1 MARPIY
7 VPQADRFINFSDTA
21 SDEDIKAYIR
31 TNYPKPQ
38 SQAPVAP
45 AAKPTAP
52 AYSNA
57 GLGALLSAGFAES
70 YTDIPGGLSS
80 LSTSNSTAMTEF
92 SDEARRQIRD
102 KLGIKEGEEWSI
114 PQYGAYIAGQLGGL
128 LVPGTGEAAAASKIV
143 AGTSKVSKLAR
154 SLLTAE
160 NAATGAQELNFAGKM
175 FKPVTATQAGA
186 LQAESTRQEI
196 MAQREQGME
205 ITPEQQLLAQRLNF
219 GIGLTELMPIE
230 RFAAPLAGILS
241 KVPAKYAPIAE
252 KVLSSRLSRLAGSA
266 TSEGTQE
273 VLSGIASDL
282 VELGVYNPDAEIGDD
297 IFSNAAGGAF
307 GGTLIEGIVQLAAG
321 RKMRGQ
327 RQLKADLAA
336 ETQTAAS
343 ELAQGR
349 VAQAAEALRQSGV
362 EGLLNVEANE
372 SPEGI
377 TRFTIN
383 SQSGQPLV
391 DVASA
396 EDAVQAVEIYK
407 SATGANVKINDQVA
421 PQMNGVRI
429 GNRRFPSF
437 DAAATEHERLKA
449 DLAKDEAFLADEI
462 RVSKQAAANNVDPKI
477 FKREM
482 DKQLQRK
489 RSTVAMFDKF
499 FTAEEAPKPEGKKP
513 LLDATKIKAPLAT
526 SEEVIPSGT
535 VTSTDESVVTEEGIP
550 EDTPEEAPE
559 ETIGAIDLPIEES
572 RVLPDEIIDVET
584 PVQQV
589 IDPIGTEQRPSATAA
604 QLEELQTELFG
615 APINV
620 REMDAE
626 QRATYDAE
634 RDRRYPPESVDTYY
648 DVSPLTPQVRTL
660 QEAAIVGPNV
670 KDYTPETEAWMKSVY
685 TQLQN
690 RLSSI
695 VPTEASV
702 NLQTLIDRGP
712 AYLIRGQARTEATP
726 DGLKSIVDL
735 ATGILRP
742 GMTVEDAV
750 AKLVDT
756 LNHEI
761 IHVIRDKGV
770 IRPSE
775 WRILSR
781 AAEIAKVPG
790 RKYTYLDKA
799 RAVYTPNGI
808 PISKTYEN
816 PDAVVEEAVAEM
828 YRDWVKNRTAL
839 QQTQGL
845 FNRITE
851 LFRRIFQTLRN
862 ARYENFFKQVESG
875 EVGVRN
881 GSGRQDGKGNEADT
895 RFAAA
900 PARDSEEFKRWFGD
914 SKIVDADGNPLVVYH
929 GTADVFDT
937 FRQDQPNKKDSGW
950 LGEGFY
956 FSNNTGAA
964 NSYASNKGGVSP
976 NVIIANLSVQNPY
989 YMTAEERANIRD
1001 ALSSGQRDAAREVQR
1016 QLREMGHDGVV
1027 FEHGTADNY
1036 TEYVVFD
1043 PVQVKSV
1050 FNPFEDG
1057 AATDER
1063 FSAAPALDSD
1073 EFKNWYSGS
1082 ALRDENG
1089 APLKLYTGTSKDVV
1103 FESFKDSDRGTW
1115 VTSDPT
1121 AASDY
1126 SLENDSMGSKL
1137 ERVGPRYEYVDTNT
1151 KSRVIPVYASVRNA
1165 LDLSTRE
1172 KQDKFYEENKVPTF
1186 GGVNGYQK
1194 EQAFIGRVA
1203 MQRGYDAIQWAPNVW
1218 AVFNPKKN
1226 LKSQFNEFTAKS
1238 IASPKFS
1245 AAPLPQ
1251 YVQRQNETLFSPVPK
1266 VSFKDMIFNYA
1277 FGQRPA
1283 GKTLNTMHGT
1293 INVKDSTMAAL
1304 AGKAAAVDKSAYINH
1319 LESLLNEKTTG
1330 NFQRMTADFSATAA
1344 LAWRRRASH
1353 LFASMMLRGKMT
1365 VNFARPGDIQ
1375 SATMK
1380 VEDDPDSLKEIFSI
1394 LLKPGPIDPN
1404 TNEPSDRRDIFRSY
1418 AVAKRGE
1425 WLRSTGQAVPR
1436 EITPQYVRETVSF
1449 VEREYP
1455 EVVEAYRKYQRFNK
1469 NLLTSAMHSG
1479 LISQAELGRLT
1490 NQMNYYGFIYEVYGE
1505 TLGPTSSMKT
1515 ASKFKLRAYTG
1526 TQYGGLVNDPMF
1538 VMIQNAQ
1545 FWVDS
1550 MAKNLAATKS
1560 FELARQMGE
1569 AKMLGTNEDPDEAEG
1584 FSKDVMH
1591 FSQNGVAKRFAV
1603 KDPLLVTALGSDD
1616 RVDVGKFWQLLGLP
1630 TQILRES
1637 ITRDPGFMARN
1648 LLRDTLSAWITSG
1661 ADFMPVI
1668 DTLKGFNT
1676 ALKGGASFE
1685 ALSSYGVVGSYDMA
1699 MLGPAELAD
1708 TLRRNAMPK
1717 NIHMISSVDGGKAA
1731 LRSLWN
1737 RLGAVSEASDAAT
1750 RTAVYD
1756 ACKKQGMSDA
1766 EAAMQAIELLD
1777 FTRRGGSQVLG
1788 ILTKLIPFLNARIQG
1803 MDVLY
1808 QAGRSGIRYATGN
1821 TRGERDANIGK
1832 KFLLRGG
1839 MLAVLSVGLEMLNDD
1854 DEDYQQLDDYIK
1866 NGNLLIPL
1874 KEFGLKGEFLAIPKP
1889 FEAGLL
1895 FSTFPQQIYKTTMG
1909 QASMRENAA
1918 LFWSQMGST
1927 FGVNPIPQ
1935 AMLPIYEVIT
1945 NHDFYTG
1952 LPLISEGKARLASEL
1967 QYNTSTS
1974 QLAMMIG
1981 KLKVFYNTDTG
1992 RFEGLSPI
2000 VVDNLIS
2007 GYGGPLGTYLIQAVS
2022 LVMEDANIG
2031 PERMPAEVSKLP
2043 LIKSFFVD
2051 AKSKNPKVVTQ
2062 AYELYRVADE
2072 ANRTTSRLRQMGD
2085 AEALADYVDENRD
2098 ILRYKKYIFTLA
2110 DRLNKLSAQERNIER
2125 DDTMTRDEKFAAME
2139 KLRQIRVR
2147 IAARVGEIN
2156 RELGR

>member
-38 SQAPVAP
+38 PQAQVAP

-102 KLGIKEGEEWSI
+102 TLGIKEGEEWSI

-513 LLDATKIKAPLAT
+513 LLDATKIKTPLAA

-535 VTSTDESVVTEEGIP
+535 VTSTDESVVTEEGTP

-620 REMDAE
+620 RDMGAE

-875 EVGVRN
+875 EVGARE

-929 GTADVFDT
+929 GTADIFDT

-1063 FSAAPALDSD
+1063 FSAAP
-1073 EFKNWYSGS
+1073 
-1082 ALRDENG
+1082 
-1089 APLKLYTGTSKDVV
+1089 
-1103 FESFKDSDRGTW
+1103 
-1115 VTSDPT
+1115 
-1121 AASDY
+1121 
-1126 SLENDSMGSKL
+1126 
-1137 ERVGPRYEYVDTNT
+1137 
-1151 KSRVIPVYASVRNA
+1151 
-1165 LDLSTRE
+1165 
-1172 KQDKFYEENKVPTF
+1172 
-1186 GGVNGYQK
+1186 
-1194 EQAFIGRVA
+1194 
-1203 MQRGYDAIQWAPNVW
+1203 
-1218 AVFNPKKN
+1218 
-1226 LKSQFNEFTAKS
+1226 
-1238 IASPKFS
+1238 
-1245 AAPLPQ
+1245 LPQ
-1251 YVQRQNETLFSPVPK
+1251 YVQRQNETLFSPVPN

-1293 INVKDSTMAAL
+1293 INVKDSTMAGL
-1304 AGKAAAVDKSAYINH
+1304 ATKAAAVDKSAYITH
-1319 LESLLNEKTTG
+1319 LESLLNEKTTS

-1569 AKMLGTNEDPDEAEG
+1569 AKMLGTNEDPDEAAG
-1584 FSKDVMH
+1584 FAKDVMH

-1630 TQILRES
+1630 THILRES

-1648 LLRDTLSAWITSG
+1648 LMRDTLSAWITSG

-1717 NIHMISSVDGGKAA
+1717 NIHMISNVDGGKAA

-1821 TRGERDANIGK
+1821 SRGERDANIGK

-1895 FSTFPQQIYKTTMG
+1895 FSTFPQQIYKTTTG
-1909 QASMRENAA
+1909 DASMRENAA

-1935 AMLPIYEVIT
+1935 AMLPVYEVIT

-2022 LVMEDANIG
+2022 LIMEDANVG

-2062 AYELYRVADE
+2062 AYELFRVADE
-2072 ANRTTSRLRQMGD
+2072 ANRTMSRLRQMGD

-2110 DRLNKLSAQERNIER
+2110 DSLNKLSAQERSIER